1 MPLWR
6 QIMQPFTKQS
16 AVKAKIFLLGSNELL
31 NGLISFSPAS
41 KERLKNYDDIK

>member
-16 AVKAKIFLLGSNELL
+16 VVKANNIFS
-31 NGLISFSPAS
+31 
-41 KERLKNYDDIK
+41 RLSGAFK